1 MEKGSGGNSCPCK
14 TAFLREV
21 HLAHATLGTS
31 KHFRNTVLKCGNFG
45 EQNIHTPP
53 VPLHS
58 KMGCFLQVTLTV
70 AQHCMEGVEVG
81 KFHVSLIRSA
91 KRQKGLLGQD
101 ILPNFVADCRSVL
114 G

>member
-1 MEKGSGGNSCPCK
+1 MEKGSGRNSCPCK

-21 HLAHATLGTS
+21 AHATIRLGLQNIFETLFSNVATS
-31 KHFRNTVLKCGNFG
+31 GNKT
-45 EQNIHTPP
+45 IHTPP

-70 AQHCMEGVEVG
+70 AQHCMEGLEVG

-91 KRQKGLLGQD
+91 KRQKGRLGQD
-101 ILPNFVADCRSVL
+101 ISPNFVADCRSVL
-114 G
+114 R